1 MVQASFYSVLF
12 IVLCGYAES
21 CIPHSITVDVP
32 EEIPPG
38 YVVCKVNLEQCGT
51 EELLVATS
59 DPDFKVQVDG
69 TVTASRFTRVPLRGR
84 TFMILVQDGTSLNR
98 VVEVILTHKAGKV
111 SNNGVLRRS
120 KRRWSPLPFLI
131 RENDK
136 PPFPKDVEIVGSDS
150 SVNYT
155 VYYVI
160 SGPGVTEDPVDL
172 FSINPKTGMVRVNR
186 PVDREQY
193 SQIIFQVRA
202 YNEQNRFETDRPLY
216 ITVNVQDENDNAPE
230 FTGPM
235 DFSVLEQSN
244 AGTQVGIINA
254 TDRDDPTTIHTKIR
268 HKILNNQNIF
278 SIDPRSGMLST
289 ATTVLDREAQAVHFV
304 PLEIR
309 DMDGD
314 PKGLFSTATAT
325 VTLLDINDNP
335 PVFSSTSYKASIDE
349 NAADVMVLRLPVD
362 DKDLVNTPNWRAQY
376 FITKGNETGNFRID
390 TDPKTNEGLLRV
402 VKPFDYEK
410 TKNAKLEVTAQNEA
424 KLEGTNAKWAT
435 VPVDLTVRDVDE
447 GPEFRPQNL
456 VISVKEDVPKGTSIG
471 TYTAIDPDTDTSKGI
486 RYYKQSDPALWTE
499 IVEATGEIR
508 TTGTL
513 DREATFVKNGTYN
526 VTVKAIDETKKSST
540 GTITLRI
547 EDVNDNVPEVIKKD
561 LILCE
566 TNQKL
571 GTAIVEA
578 QDRDGPPFSAP
589 FTFQLGSADG
599 KWQLTDIKNT
609 SAVLVPAQDLPKGQ
623 YEVPLTIKDLQGQ
636 GKEQTVNVKIC
647 HCVKEACSSQDSSR
661 VLGRLGFLAL
671 LLPLL
676 LLALLALLLMFTCTT
691 KKDKILMDD
700 ASGGMLLKSNT
711 EGPGDEVSAGIVPSS
726 VVDGSLKGSHVGK
739 TNGTLQ
745 PTWTQSLGAG
755 AGAGAGVGAGVGT
768 GIYSNSG
775 VLKEEMDQLDYAGQF
790 NLHTWKTNGRFL
802 DQKLT
807 YFFTEDEDRYANDLL
822 RTYGYEGQGSLAGS
836 VGCCSE
842 MGDDQGLG
850 FLDSLGPKFR
860 TLADVCT
867 KK

>member
-1 MVQASFYSVLF
+1 MVQASFFCSF

-21 CIPHSITVDVP
+21 CIPHPITVDVP

-51 EELLVATS
+51 ENLLVGTS
-59 DPDFKVQVDG
+59 DPAFEVQVDG
-69 TVTASRFTRVPLRGR
+69 TVTASRFTGVPRRGR
-84 TFMILVQDGTSLNR
+84 TFSILVVDGSGLKR
-98 VVEVILTHKAGKV
+98 EVQVILMHRAKKV

-120 KRRWSPLPFLI
+120 KRRWSPLPFQI
-131 RENDK
+131 TENDK

-150 SVNYT
+150 SVNHT

-193 SQIIFQVRA
+193 PQIVFQVRA
-202 YNEQNRFETDRPLY
+202 YNEQNRVETDRPLY
-216 ITVNVQDENDNAPE
+216 ITVNVQDENDNAPQ

-244 AGTQVGIINA
+244 AGTLVGVINA
-254 TDRDDPTTIHTKIR
+254 TDRDDPATIHTKIR
-268 HKILNNQNIF
+268 YKILNQMNPMF
-278 SIDPRSGMLST
+278 SIDPRSGVLTT
-289 ATTVLDREAQAVHFV
+289 ATATLDREAQAVHLV

-314 PKGLFSTATAT
+314 PRGLFSTATAT
-325 VTLLDINDNP
+325 VTLQDINDNP
-335 PVFSSTSYKASIDE
+335 PIFRSTSYKASIAE
-349 NAADVMVLRLPVD
+349 NAADVLLLRLPVD

-390 TDPKTNEGLLRV
+390 TDPRTNEGLLTV

-410 TKNAKLEVTAQNEA
+410 TRNAKLEVTAQNEA

-435 VPVDLTVRDVDE
+435 VPVDVTVTDVDE

-456 VISVKEDVPKGTSIG
+456 VIPVKEDVPKGTSIG

-486 RYYKQSDPALWTE
+486 KYYKQSDPALWTE
-499 IVEATGEIR
+499 VVEATGEIR

-513 DREATFVKNGTYN
+513 DREAPFVKNGTYN

-561 LILCE
+561 LTLCE
-566 TNQKL
+566 ANEKL
-571 GTAIVEA
+571 GTVVVEA
-578 QDRDGPPFSAP
+578 EDKDGPPFSAP
-589 FTFQLGSADG
+589 FTFQLGNTDG

-623 YEVPLTIKDLQGQ
+623 YDVPLTIKDLQGQ

-647 HCVKEACSSQDSSR
+647 HCVKGACSSQDSSK
-661 VLGRLGFLAL
+661 VLGNLGFLAL

-691 KKDKILMDD
+691 KKEKILMDD

-711 EGPGDEVSAGIVPSS
+711 EGPGDEVSAGIVPSTA
-726 VVDGSLKGSHVGK
+726 VDGSLKGSHVGK
-739 TNGTLQ
+739 TNGTIQ
-745 PTWTQSLGAG
+745 QTWNQGLAT
-755 AGAGAGVGAGVGT
+755 GT

-802 DQKLT
+802 DQKMT
-807 YFFTEDEDRYANDLL
+807 YFLTEDEDRYANDLL

-850 FLDSLGPKFR
+850 FLDSLGPKFKM
-860 TLADVCT
+860 LADVCT